1 MNLGKHQMQTKE
13 VYSIVLEDQ
22 IRNFNRLL
30 ASFFVILGE
39 KLKIRQVLS
48 KKYMNQIRY
57 SLFFALLL
65 IALPLLG
72 QESLKNTAFTYGE
85 ELNFE
90 VSYGWLDL
98 ADAKLQISRRAH
110 PQDEIPHY
118 KIDVYGKTKGA
129 ATLFGKV
136 NDNWGTYLNSE
147 TLLPYQ
153 SYRHI
158 EEGKYRKHELVYFD
172 QKNKKARLELYD
184 RENKNLKEAR
194 EYSLLTEVQDLVS
207 GFYYLRSLN
216 LTKLK
221 PGEIVMI
228 KGFFDKE
235 LYNIKLIYEGTE
247 KLETKIGV
255 KETYIFSP
263 EIPANK
269 LFRGNYP
276 IKVWVTKDQNK
287 IPVKIK
293 ANLFLGS
300 LNLDL
305 VSTKGLRN
313 N

>member
-1 MNLGKHQMQTKE
+1 MKLGKHQIQTKE
-13 VYSIVLEDQ
+13 TYPIVLENQ
-22 IRNFNRLL
+22 IRNFNLLL
-30 ASFFVILGE
+30 ASFFVILGD
-39 KLKIRQVLS
+39 KPKICQVLS
-48 KKYMNQIRY
+48 KKYMNQIRFC
-57 SLFFALLL
+57 LFFVLLI
-65 IALPLLG
+65 IALPLRG
-72 QESLKNTAFTYGE
+72 QDSKINTAFTFGE
-85 ELNFE
+85 ELNFV

-98 ADAKLQISRRAH
+98 ADAKLQISRRMH
-110 PQDEIPHY
+110 IEDEIPHY
-118 KIDVYGKTKGA
+118 KIDVFGKTKGA
-129 ATLFGKV
+129 ATIFGKV

-172 QKNKKARLELYD
+172 QKNKKARMELYD
-184 RENKNLKEAR
+184 RENRNIKETREFNLL
-194 EYSLLTEVQDLVS
+194 SEVQDLVS
-207 GFYYLRSLN
+207 GFYFLRSLN

-221 PGEIVMI
+221 PGEVVLI

-235 LYNIKLIYEGTE
+235 LYNIKLIFEGTE
-247 KLETKIGV
+247 RLETKMGK

-263 EIPANK
+263 EIPPNK

-276 IKVWVTKDQNK
+276 IKVWISKDQNK

>member
-1 MNLGKHQMQTKE
+1 VKLGKHQIQTKE
-13 VYSIVLEDQ
+13 VYPIVLEDQ

-30 ASFFVILGE
+30 ASFFVILDN
-39 KLKIRQVLS
+39 KPKNRQVLS
-48 KKYMNQIRY
+48 KKYMNQICY

-65 IALPLLG
+65 ITLPLLG
-72 QESLKNTAFTYGE
+72 QESPENIAFTYGE

-98 ADAKLQISRRAH
+98 ADAKLQISKRPH
-110 PQDEIPHY
+110 NQDEIPHY

-129 ATLFGKV
+129 ATIFGKV
-136 NDNWGTYLNSE
+136 NDNWGTYLNPQ

-158 EEGKYRKHELVYFD
+158 EEGRYRKHELVYFD

-194 EYSLLTEVQDLVS
+194 EYNLLTEVQDLVS

-216 LTKLK
+216 LSKLK
-221 PGEIVMI
+221 PGEAVMI

-247 KLETKIGV
+247 KLETKMGV

-263 EIPANK
+263 EIPPNK
-269 LFRGNYP
+269 LFRGKHP

-305 VSTKGLRN
+305 VSAKGLRN

>member
-1 MNLGKHQMQTKE
+1 MNLGKHGLSTKE
-13 VYSIVLEDQ
+13 VHTIVLVDQ
-22 IRNFNRLL
+22 IRNFNRHL
-30 ASFFVILGE
+30 ASFFVILE
-39 KLKIRQVLS
+39 KKPKKRQVLS
-48 KKYMNQIRY
+48 KKSMNQIRFC
-57 SLFFALLL
+57 LFFASIFLFQ
-65 IALPLLG
+65 PLSA
-72 QESLKNTAFTYGE
+72 QNPATNSAFTYGE

-98 ADAKLQISRRAH
+98 ADAKLQISRRPH
-110 PQDEIPHY
+110 SQNEIPHY
-118 KIDVYGKTKGA
+118 KIDVFGKTKGA
-129 ATLFGKV
+129 ATIFGKV

-184 RENKNLKEAR
+184 RDNKNLKEAR
-194 EYSLLTEVQDLVS
+194 EYNLATEVQDLVS

-216 LTKLK
+216 LSKLK
-221 PGEIVMI
+221 PGEVILI
-228 KGFFDKE
+228 RGFFDKE
-235 LYNIKLIYEGTE
+235 FYNIKLIYEGTE
-247 KLETKIGV
+247 KLETNIGE
-255 KETYIFSP
+255 KDTYIFSP

-276 IKVWVTKDQNK
+276 VKVWVTKDQNK

-305 VSTKGLRN
+305 ISAKGLRN